1 MNSQPFLSDS
11 SSYNKTTEAYVD
23 SYNQEQKLFQQG
35 VINFVTTEQLYN
47 AVFENAFHAMCVGN
61 DNGDFIKFNKKL
73 EELFGYTQKE
83 MFQIKTRDLFLINE
97 KSFVDFLNERN
108 EKGIAKAEITGIKKS
123 SEHFPCRI
131 SSVNYLSDKGENRF
145 MNTIVNISQDLS
157 ARWNI
162 AE

>member
-1 MNSQPFLSDS
+1 MNSQPFLSNS
-11 SSYNKTTEAYVD
+11 SSYNKSSEDYID
-23 SYNQEQKLFQQG
+23 SCQPE

-47 AVFENAFHAMCVGN
+47 AVFENAFQAMCIGN
-61 DNGDFIKFNKKL
+61 ENGEFIKFNKKL

-83 MFQIKTRDLFLINE
+83 MFQIKTKDLFLINE
-97 KSFVDFLNERN
+97 KAFIDFLNERN
-108 EKGIAKAEITGIKKS
+108 ERGIAKAEITGIKKS

-145 MNTIVNISQDLS
+145 MNTIVNISHDLS

-162 AE
+162 GG

>member
-11 SSYNKTTEAYVD
+11 SSYNKIREAYVD
-23 SYNQEQKLFQQG
+23 SNGQQENISQQEAN
-35 VINFVTTEQLYN
+35 NFVTTEQLYN
-47 AVFENAFHAMCVGN
+47 AVFENAFHAMCIGN
-61 DNGDFIKFNKKL
+61 DKGDFIKFNEKL

-83 MFQIKTRDLFLINE
+83 MFQIKTKDLFLINE
-97 KSFVDFLNERN
+97 KAFIDFLNERS

-145 MNTIVNISQDLS
+145 MNTIVNISHDLS

-162 AE
+162 GG